1 MAIVYKD
8 RIDDAVLRRLQ
19 LTQLDI
25 LDEIVRICE
34 RHDIRYYLVGGTL
47 LGAVRH
53 KGFIPWDD
61 DLDIAMPR
69 EDYIKFCELCKTEL
83 DSGYFLH
90 NIDSDEQYWLIFGKI
105 RKKGTKIGEEG
116 LKQLNTHKG
125 IYVDIF
131 PFDDAPEEKRYIR
144 TMIIKTLTNAIC
156 FQRGVVMPYTKK
168 QRFIGAVLRVFSVR
182 FLTKVQMKL
191 MQHNANKGYSYYINY
206 GSGYD
211 PVKQTIPKDKY
222 EPYKLAEF
230 EGKQYRI
237 PNDADY
243 VLKRIYNDYMQL
255 PPVEKRVL
263 RHKPDYIDFGEG
275 YEEV

>member
-1 MAIVYKD
+1 MAIIHKD
-8 RIDDAVLRRLQ
+8 SIDDAVLRRLQ
-19 LTQLDI
+19 MTQLEI

-34 RHDIRYYLVGGTL
+34 SNDIHYYLVGGTL

-69 EDYIKFCELCKTEL
+69 QDYIKFCDLCRTEL
-83 DSGYFLH
+83 AADYLLH
-90 NIDSDEQYWLIFGKI
+90 NIETDKRYWLIFGKV
-105 RKKGTKIGEEG
+105 RKKGTAIAEEG
-116 LKQLNTHKG
+116 LKRLNTEKG

-131 PFDDAPEEKRYIR
+131 PFDEAPEEKLCVR
-144 TMIIKTLTNAIC
+144 TRIVKTLANAIC
-156 FQRGVVMPYTKK
+156 YKRGVVLPYTKK
-168 QRFIGAVLRVFSVR
+168 QKLVGVLLKPFSIA
-182 FLTKVQMKL
+182 FLTRLQMKL
-191 MQHNANKGYSYYINY
+191 MQHNANKGYPYYINY

-243 VLKRIYNDYMQL
+243 VLRRIYNDYMQL

-263 RHKPDYIDFGEG
+263 RHKPDYIDFGE
-275 YEEV
+275 

>member
-1 MAIVYKD
+1 MAVIY
-8 RIDDAVLRRLQ
+8 REHIDDAVLRRLQ
-19 LTQLDI
+19 LTQQEI

-34 RHDIRYYLVGGTL
+34 SNDIHYYLVGGTL

-69 EDYIKFCELCKTEL
+69 QDYVKFCDLCRTQL
-83 DSGYFLH
+83 DPGYFLH
-90 NIDSDEQYWLIFGKI
+90 NIETDDNYWLIFAKV
-105 RKKGTKIGEEG
+105 RKKGTAIAEEG
-116 LKQLNTHKG
+116 LKHLDTEKG

-131 PFDDAPEEKRYIR
+131 PFDDAPEEKKCTR
-144 TMIIKTLTNAIC
+144 TKVIKTLANAIC
-156 FQRGVVMPYTKK
+156 FKRGVILPYTKK
-168 QRFIGAVLRVFSVR
+168 QKMVGTLLRPFSIK
-182 FLTKVQMKL
+182 FLTRVQMKL
-191 MQHNANKGYSYYINY
+191 MLHHANRNCPYYINY

-222 EPYKLAEF
+222 EPCKLAEF
-230 EGKQYRI
+230 EGKMYRV

-243 VLKRIYNDYMQL
+243 VLRRIYNDYMQL

-263 RHKPDYIDFGEG
+263 RHKPDYIDFGE
-275 YEEV
+275 